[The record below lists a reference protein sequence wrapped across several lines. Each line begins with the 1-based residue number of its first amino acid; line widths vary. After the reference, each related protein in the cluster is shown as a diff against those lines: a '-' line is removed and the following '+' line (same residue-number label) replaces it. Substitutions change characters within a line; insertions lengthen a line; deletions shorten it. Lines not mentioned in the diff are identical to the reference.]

1 MSAPQRNYIGLTGG
15 IGAGK
20 STAAARFVAL
30 GAAVLDADGISRRAL
45 EPDGCCYAETLELF
59 GRGVLLPDGRIDRA
73 RVAALVFS
81 DAALRARLNA
91 LVHPAVRREMLAQAA
106 RMGTGRLIVFDV
118 PLLFESGWQAMVS
131 RTVLVAAREETRIA
145 RVCRRDGCAPQAA
158 AARIRAQMPQ
168 REKEALADFVLQ
180 NDGTLEALYRQ
191 VDALYARLAAEA
203 GL

>member
-1 MSAPQRNYIGLTGG
+1 MHWCTFSVVLAQPVPSSDR
-15 IGAGK
+15 AGH
-20 STAAARFVAL
+20 S
-30 GAAVLDADGISRRAL
+30 
-45 EPDGCCYAETLELF
+45 
-59 GRGVLLPDGRIDRA
+59 RA

-168 REKEALADFVLQ
+168 REKEALADFVLH